1 MNKFNFSG
9 GKLGFLFYV
18 SLFLLAACGASNEP
32 TVPSSTIAEAQG
44 GGIIKFPVSGDGTV
58 DTMDLPKIR
67 FSESSFNF
75 GAVDEGAIVSHRFSF
90 KNTGKQPLVITRGSS
105 TCGCTVPEFPRTP
118 IAPGDTSS
126 VKVVF
131 NTDNKS
137 GPQKK
142 PVTLTANTYPSQTT
156 ISLIGIVDKR
166 N

>member
-1 MNKFNFSG
+1 MSCG
-9 GKLGFLFYV
+9 GR
-18 SLFLLAACGASNEP
+18 NEP
-32 TVPSSTIAEAQG
+32 TVPTSTVADVQG
-44 GGIIKFPVSGDGTV
+44 GGIIKFPVSGDGTA
-58 DTMDLPKIR
+58 DTINLPKIR
-67 FSESSFNF
+67 FSESMFDF
-75 GAVDEGAIVSHRFSF
+75 GTVDEGAIVTHRFAF
-90 KNTGKQPLVITRGSS
+90 KNVGKEPLIISRGSS

-156 ISLIGIVDKR
+156 IGLVGIVDKR

>member
-1 MNKFNFSG
+1 VKEFHLVS
-9 GKLGFLFYV
+9 GKLGFLVYV
-18 SLFLLAACGASNEP
+18 GVFFLIGCGTATEP
-32 TVPSSTIAEAQG
+32 TVPTATVSDAQG
-44 GGIIKFPVSGDGTV
+44 GGIIKFPVSGDGTM
-58 DTMDLPKIR
+58 DTMNLPKIR
-67 FSESSFNF
+67 FSESRFDF
-75 GAVDEGAIVSHRFSF
+75 GTVDEGAIVTHRFSF
-90 KNTGKQPLVITRGSS
+90 QNVGKEPLIISKGAS

-156 ISLIGIVDKR
+156 IGLVGIVDKR